1 MIIKVLSFIFFL
13 NKMYA
18 VICVLSTNLQNR
30 HKNLKQGNREF
41 QSQFLRSEGH
51 SSVAFSD
58 PACCKSVMTDKYPH
72 SSNE

>member
-1 MIIKVLSFIFFL
+1 
-13 NKMYA
+13 MYA
-18 VICVLSTNLQNR
+18 VICVLIVHEPAEYR

-41 QSQFLRSEGH
+41 QSQFLTSEGH
-51 SSVAFSD
+51 CSVAFSD